1 MFCYRWILRDRQDVE
16 ANIAKVLAPK
26 GDVSRWL
33 KERRP
38 SVRVAIAHKDLQ
50 PGMTRDELIAA
61 RGEPHLWIA
70 QQGSHGL
77 EMVAWYPSQEAWIRN
92 GRIVDLK
99 PGRALQKSNSSKHL
113 LPNELDIASMCK
125 SSYQHYI
132 TLIRIGVTLIELSPV
147 CSEALG
153 SHVLVL
159 ESFVTTTVKAE
170 NIAPESLLTSYQVGS
185 LLQVNPSSVNKWV
198 KDGRIPAFRTPG
210 GHRRIRAADLVLFLQ
225 EHSMPVPKILNNA
238 AKKRL
243 LIVDD
248 DPNSS
253 RL

>member
-1 MFCYRWILRDRQDVE
+1 VF
-16 ANIAKVLAPK
+16 
-26 GDVSRWL
+26 
-33 KERRP
+33 
-38 SVRVAIAHKDLQ
+38 
-50 PGMTRDELIAA
+50 
-61 RGEPHLWIA
+61 
-70 QQGSHGL
+70 
-77 EMVAWYPSQEAWIRN
+77 
-92 GRIVDLK
+92 
-99 PGRALQKSNSSKHL
+99 
-113 LPNELDIASMCK
+113 
-125 SSYQHYI
+125 
-132 TLIRIGVTLIELSPV
+132 
-147 CSEALG
+147 
-153 SHVLVL
+153 L

-248 DPNSS
+248 DPKQLSALKRLLKSYKERLEARYATNGIDALVQVGSFKPHVVLLDVYMAELDGIEVCRRLKDNPQTEDMKIIMVTGQVTPEIEKSALEAGAHECINKPINLEALLEKLALSS
-253 RL
+253 QSDAVSS